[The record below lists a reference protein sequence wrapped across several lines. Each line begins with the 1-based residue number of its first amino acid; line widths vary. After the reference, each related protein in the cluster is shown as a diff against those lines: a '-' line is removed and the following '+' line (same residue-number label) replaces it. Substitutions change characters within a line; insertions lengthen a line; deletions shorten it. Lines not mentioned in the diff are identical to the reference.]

1 MADKY
6 PLTYNSTAKQFQ
18 ELQVGDRLELG
29 NGGLIL
35 TSPNGTR
42 YRLTVDNS
50 GNLGTTPAW

>member
-18 ELQVGDRLELG
+18 ELQVGDRLEIG

-50 GNLGTTPAW
+50 GNLGTTPA